1 MPSVAEFSYQVNI
14 FQLLYPCMNI
24 SWTSSI
30 YLTILLSFERFLGIC
45 YPNLA
50 REFCTLKKTMI
61 YIIATFTFSC
71 VYNIPRF
78 LEYELTD
85 VLARSY
91 YDPGGFHL
99 QLFSWKLFE
108 FSIDKIWLR
117 PLTVLDLYHLYLLT
131 FWKIKFEKSSSTNWI
146 FSLFE
151 QDFYYLCSVQKSI
164 LKLIFVG

>member
-1 MPSVAEFSYQVNI
+1 MWNYPFFKYFLGLAIFDSLVISAVVLLKGVPSVAESSYQVNI

-45 YPNLA
+45 YPNVA

-78 LEYELTD
+78 IEYELTN
-85 VLARSY
+85 VLARTS

-99 QLFSWKLFE
+99 QLFLLKAFWVHH
-108 FSIDKIWLR
+108 R
-117 PLTVLDLYHLYLLT
+117 YNLTKTSY
-131 FWKIKFEKSSSTNWI
+131 
-146 FSLFE
+146 
-151 QDFYYLCSVQKSI
+151 CS
-164 LKLIFVG
+164 

>member
-1 MPSVAEFSYQVNI
+1 LAIFDSLVIFAVVLLKGVPSVAEFSYQVNI

-30 YLTILLSFERFLGIC
+30 YFTILLSFERFLGIC

-78 LEYELTD
+78 FEYELTD

-99 QLFSWKLFE
+99 QLF
-108 FSIDKIWLR
+108 
-117 PLTVLDLYHLYLLT
+117 
-131 FWKIKFEKSSSTNWI
+131 
-146 FSLFE
+146 
-151 QDFYYLCSVQKSI
+151 C
-164 LKLIFVG
+164 